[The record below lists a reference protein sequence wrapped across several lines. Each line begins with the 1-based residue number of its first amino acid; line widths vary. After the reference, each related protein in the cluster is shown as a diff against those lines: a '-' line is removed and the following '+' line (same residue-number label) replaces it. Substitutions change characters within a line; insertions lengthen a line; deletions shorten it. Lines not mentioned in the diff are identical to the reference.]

1 MDNLDRWVLYW
12 QRRFRLNDWKITARV
27 GRPAYIDENTVR
39 TKAHAITE
47 WNPGEM
53 TARITMAKNACN
65 RTLCHEILHIVIDG
79 EGECPG
85 YVAATERKIERI
97 VDCIFEKEPVLP
109 EVAA

>member
-27 GRPAYIDENTVR
+27 GRPAYIDENKVR